1 MSAVKDDLIKAVQ
14 AKLAADDIKVQ
25 KKEAEQF
32 IAAVL
37 GGLLEVCQEKESI
50 RTVLGT
56 FRWAHTDTRE
66 RINPRTGAPVT
77 VEAYS
82 TLKFRPG
89 KTVRVL
95 DSELKKPAKKA
106 PAAKAAAT
114 AKAPAK
120 AAAKPAVK
128 KVAAKK

>member
-14 AKLAADDIKVQ
+14 ANLAAEDVRVQ
-25 KKEAEQF
+25 KKEAEQM
-32 IAAVL
+32 IAAVFNS
-37 GGLLEVCQEKESI
+37 LLEVCQEKESI

-89 KTVRVL
+89 KAVRVL

-106 PAAKAAAT
+106 PAKAA
-114 AKAPAK
+114 PK
-120 AAAKPAVK
+120 AAAKTPAVK
-128 KVAAKK
+128 KVAKK